1 MMNGPLAEGL
11 SPKAAQLIQSLLES
25 GDSQQFAVGECLND
39 IASNG
44 DGQEEDDFLISCA
57 QEIAAEAAYFASQ
70 LRKKKA

>member
-1 MMNGPLAEGL
+1 MSQVPQAQGL
-11 SPKAAQLIQSLLES
+11 SPEAFELIESMLNS
-25 GDSQQFAVGECLND
+25 GDSQQVIVAEGLD
-39 IASNG
+39 TIASNG